1 MAISIQN
8 ENFSTVNAYKAK
20 KMRMIVDKELNL
32 GTRIESKM
40 SKVGS
45 KVVKEGAQKNAFL
58 FFPIEKIWIFNSA
71 RAFCQPHTQ
80 KL

>member
-1 MAISIQN
+1 
-8 ENFSTVNAYKAK
+8 
-20 KMRMIVDKELNL
+20 MRMIVDKELNL

-58 FFPIEKIWIFNSA
+58 FFPIEKLWIFYSA